1 MYKTEKFTNNVL
13 ITKGSITKPKLIP
26 VARKSKTPRPWYQ
39 L

>member
-13 ITKGSITKPKLIP
+13 IMKGSITKPKLIP
-26 VARKSKTPRPWYQ
+26 VARKSKTPSPWYQ